1 MVVALMN
8 NALSFT
14 AAPGEPF
21 IQVTGIGLWSPPEI
35 ERHFRELDRALRSV
49 RARRGFARLLI
60 DMSEAKVQTVESA
73 AALDRWTGLTYR
85 ERDEV
90 AVICT
95 STLLAMQTR
104 RTAKIYHRA
113 VFTEKNSAVA
123 WLLSDKSTA
132 ASRPTRSA

>member
-1 MVVALMN
+1 MN
-8 NALSFT
+8 NTLSFT

-21 IQVTGIGLWSPPEI
+21 VHVTGTGLWSPPEI
-35 ERHFRELDRALRSV
+35 ERHFRALDKVLRPI
-49 RARRGFARLLI
+49 RARRGLARILI
-60 DMSEAKVQTVESA
+60 DMSEAKVQTAESA

-113 VFTEKNSAVA
+113 VFTEKEGAIA
-123 WLLSDKSTA
+123 WLLSDKSAA
-132 ASRPTRSA
+132 ASRPARSA

>member
-1 MVVALMN
+1 MN

-14 AAPGEPF
+14 AVPGEPF
-21 IQVTGIGLWSPPEI
+21 VQVTGTGLWSPAEI
-35 ERHFRELDRALRSV
+35 ERHFRDLDKVLRSI
-49 RARRGFARLLI
+49 RARHGSARLLI
-60 DMSEAKVQTVESA
+60 DMSEAKVQTAESA

-85 ERDEV
+85 ERDIV

-113 VFTEKNSAVA
+113 VFTERSSAVA
-123 WLLSDKSTA
+123 WLLSDKSGA
-132 ASRPTRSA
+132 ASPSARSA